1 MNSVYKR
8 AIFLSKTMKSP
19 NRMIMFYKGHLLYSN
34 HEYLSNN
41 LKKMIEDRTY
51 PTFETVIQQL

>member
-1 MNSVYKR
+1 
-8 AIFLSKTMKSP
+8 MKSP